1 MAFNDHFEQSE
12 PTVTAP
18 DAIEKM
24 EKKAQELILAGL
36 PTPATRRRYAKI
48 ADALGWRCW
57 GQTWQD
63 WAREVNGE

>member
-36 PTPATRRRYAKI
+36 PTPTTYAET
-48 ADALGWRCW
+48 ADALGWPCSALPW
-57 GQTWQD
+57 HE
-63 WAREVNGE
+63 WAEKVADDPGI